1 MADENNTN
9 ETISESTV
17 TTTTT
22 TTTTTT
28 ETIYPITHAESVLAG
43 EAEPITHF
51 EKVIAKYCTG
61 GGSGTGLTQAQ
72 EDVLNKLTID
82 TDLNLCLDGAK
93 LVNLTA
99 DIEKKLIYDI
109 FNMKLDETTN
119 PLLVYRPSTALNKG
133 LNPTYFTGN
142 NTKLLN
148 VLNMLYRES
157 QTAQNTA
164 VTILNK
170 HDSEVGTSHNSIG
183 QAKIA
188 ETKSLLGYSTL
199 IDQVN
204 VLAKRLKVLSG
215 GYTAFSINCTDTSAE
230 QLKISPVTDGSIT
243 ELIINDVAQ
252 TVPTTTTTYPLIVG
266 ENIIKIKGNFR
277 IQGSTITNLTFLDTW
292 LGLTSLNCMFKDCTN
307 LTSLNLN
314 GLNTSNVT
322 DMISMFYNCSKLT
335 SLYLDNFDTSSVT
348 DMGSMFGF
356 CNGLT
361 RLDLSNF
368 DTSDVTSMNGMF
380 EQCMKLTTLDLSS
393 FDTSKVSSGVNIA
406 AMLYN
411 IPSNATIKVGSKF
424 TKTEAQCEFTGKFTR
439 V

>member
-22 TTTTTT
+22 TTTT
-28 ETIYPITHAESVLAG
+28 ETIYPVTHTEAVLAG
-43 EAEPITHF
+43 ETEPITHF

-109 FNMKLDETTN
+109 FNMKLDQTTN
-119 PLLVYRPSTALNKG
+119 PLLVYKPTATLNKG
-133 LNPTYFTGN
+133 LDPTYFTSGHS
-142 NTKLLN
+142 TKLLN
-148 VLNMLYRES
+148 
-157 QTAQNTA
+157 
-164 VTILNK
+164 ILNNLASNIK
-170 HDSEVGTSHNSIG
+170 IIDNSVSSITTYHQRDVGDSYTQAG
-183 QAKIA
+183 QAKIV

-230 QLKISPVTDGSIT
+230 QLKISPVTDDSIT
-243 ELIINDVAQ
+243 ELIINDVTQ

-292 LGLTSLNCMFKDCTN
+292 LGLTSLNNMFRDCSS
-307 LTSLNLN
+307 LTSLDLS
-314 GLNTSNVT
+314 GLITSNVT
-322 DMISMFYNCSKLT
+322 DMICMFRGCSKLT
-335 SLYLDNFDTSSVT
+335 SLDLSSFDTSSVT
-348 DMGSMFGF
+348 NMSSMFGF
-356 CNGLT
+356 CTVLS

-368 DTSDVTSMNGMF
+368 DTSDVVSMNGIF
-380 EQCMKLTTLDLSS
+380 EQCTGLTSLDLSS
-393 FDTSKVSSGVNIA
+393 FDTNKLTDMSSTM
-406 AMLYN
+406 AMFGLV
-411 IPSNATIKVGSKF
+411 PSTAVIKVGSNF
-424 TKTEAQCEFTGKFTR
+424 TKTENECNFLGTFTR